1 MDEALEKMTKLAN
14 ELCDKLEAAEAE
26 NKSLKE
32 QLQQVKTAAAE
43 PKTLTASAEAVQA
56 TCDALVKAGRIEQ
69 EQVELCKQAF
79 KEDPDAAHRTIVQ
92 ILNAPAQEKQASE
105 SEDVD
110 LSGGTLVG
118 SAKKQDDSEDKYASV
133 YKTLGLTV

>member
-32 QLQQVKTAAAE
+32 QLQQVKTASAE
-43 PKTLTASAEAVQA
+43 PKTLAASAEAVQA
-56 TCDALVKAGRIEQ
+56 TCDALVKAGRLEQ
-69 EQVELCKQAF
+69 EQVELCKDAF
-79 KEDPDAAHRTIVQ
+79 MKDPDAAHRTIVQ
-92 ILNAPAQEKQASE
+92 LLNAPAQEKKAAE
-105 SEDVD
+105 SEMD

-118 SAKKQDDSEDKYASV
+118 TAKRQDDNDDKYASV
-133 YKTLGLTV
+133 YKILGLTV

>member
-1 MDEALEKMTKLAN
+1 MIFFL
-14 ELCDKLEAAEAE
+14 
-26 NKSLKE
+26 
-32 QLQQVKTAAAE
+32 
-43 PKTLTASAEAVQA
+43 
-56 TCDALVKAGRIEQ
+56 Q